1 MRLCLKSIF
10 VLNFIIAGDLG
21 NRIQI
26 LKIQDQNLFSTSGVV
41 SHSRSSNIRDDSTT
55 IWIEDF
61 EGDVSGWRIEDGWEL
76 TEESSYSP
84 THSFHMDDDN
94 YGLSSS
100 IVSPV
105 ISVPYLSS
113 DNQILKLNFA
123 LWADIPD
130 WNGDEDGSA
139 DDYYRI
145 DIANITDVP
154 IYFNRSTLDSYDG
167 QNWWCSNPA
176 IGGYL
181 DAWVQVLQS
190 PLITVPPGGNL
201 SAMMK
206 WGIEEYSG
214 ASVAGTCT
222 DGWDAA
228 NVRISNDGGVTWNI
242 LAGDHPYD
250 FNYGYGWIHN
260 DSEYDCGG
268 SLEQV
273 AAGWGG
279 QSDWHQVNFDL
290 DAYVGQEVLLQ
301 FAFGSDPAYST
312 PDDVSLTGL
321 RVDDIRVTNS
331 DGDIV
336 FYDNADDQTSM
347 VPMNGIEFT
356 WEQYFIDWGAPNRPG
371 ALDWEVYPP
380 GVPLNGNVQLDVSEH
395 AGDEIRIRFKGS
407 MDDNDD
413 GGNGS
418 GLYIDDVR
426 LWSMFVNDIP
436 LVNNLEAFD
445 LENRVELSWQ
455 MPPSG
460 SYENEECS
468 YADGTFENVQTMSD
482 GTSLLGE
489 YFDMPYGIDQ
499 SMVNS
504 CSIWGFPN
512 YGGYTTLKGFSV
524 QLGIPQNEAVF
535 STQVFLQEGQW
546 NDVDLDWVFNGDFV
560 LAVQISTT
568 VGIGIDTG
576 SSPSQNSWVN
586 NAGWQ
591 RWADVSSQSNG
602 LIDGEFGITANVTTN
617 GEGLDP
623 EFNIYR
629 SVNGDSFHLMDD
641 GSNLDMNQFEDNGVL
656 IGNEYCYQVTSC
668 YGEEE
673 GMAAGP
679 VCLVLGDLT
688 VNEIGNNIPGR
699 FELKQNYPNPFNPN
713 TTIDYSIMSDGYV
726 HISLHDISGRKVRDI
741 INEYTNSGNYSI
753 VIDSK
758 GLTSGMYFYTLKVKG
773 LNGKN
778 IYSSTRKMAFIK

>member
-1 MRLCLKSIF
+1 MRLCLKIIF
-10 VLNFIIAGDLG
+10 ALNFIIAVDLG
-21 NRIQI
+21 GRVHI
-26 LKIQDQNLFSTSGVV
+26 LEIQDGNSFSSSSDNGLS
-41 SHSRSSNIRDDSTT
+41 SHSRDDSTT

-61 EGDVSGWRIEDGWEL
+61 EGDVSGWSVEDGWEL
-76 TEESSYSP
+76 TQESSYSP

-94 YGLSSS
+94 YGISSS

-105 ISVPYLSS
+105 INVPSLIS

-123 LWADIPD
+123 LWADLPD

-154 IYFNRSTLDSYDG
+154 IYFNQSTLDSYDG
-167 QNWWCSNPA
+167 NNWWCSNPA

-190 PLITVPPGGNL
+190 PTIYVPDGGNL

-206 WGIEEYSG
+206 WGIEGYSG

-228 NVRISNDGGVTWNI
+228 NVRISNDNGQTWNI
-242 LAGDHPYD
+242 LNGDDPYD

-279 QSDWHQVNFDL
+279 QADWHEVNFDL
-290 DAYVGQEVLLQ
+290 NDYVGQEILLQ

-321 RVDDIRVTNS
+321 RVDNIRITNS
-331 DGDIV
+331 NGDII
-336 FYDNADDQTSM
+336 FLDNADDQTSM
-347 VPMNGIEFT
+347 IPMNGIEFT
-356 WEQYFIDWGAPNRPG
+356 WEQYFIDWGAPDRPG
-371 ALDWEVYPP
+371 AFGWELYPP
-380 GVPLNGNVQLDVSEH
+380 NAPLNGNVQLDVSEH

-413 GGNGS
+413 GGNGN
-418 GLYIDDVR
+418 GLYIDDVH
-426 LWSMFVNDIP
+426 LWSMFINDIP
-436 LVNNLEAFD
+436 LVDRLEIFD
-445 LENRVELSWQ
+445 LEDRVQLNWD

-460 SYENEECS
+460 SLSNEECS
-468 YADGTFENVQTMSD
+468 YVDGIFENVQTMSD

-489 YFDMPYGIDQ
+489 YFDMPYGIDDAV
-499 SMVNS
+499 VNS
-504 CSIWGFPN
+504 CSIWGFPDH
-512 YGGYTTLKGFSV
+512 GGYTTLKGFNV
-524 QLGIPQNEAVF
+524 LRGIPQNDAAY
-535 STQVFLQEGQW
+535 STQVFVQDGQW
-546 NDVDLDWVFNGDFV
+546 NDIDLDWIFSGDFI

-568 VGIGIDTG
+568 IGIAIDIDT
-576 SSPSQNSWVN
+576 SPSQNSWVN

-591 RWADVSSQSNG
+591 RWADVSSQSDG
-602 LIDGEFGITANVTTN
+602 LIDGEFGITANVTTT
-617 GEGLDP
+617 GEGLSP

-629 SVNGDSFHLMDD
+629 SVNGDFFNLMES
-641 GSNLDMNQFEDNGVL
+641 GSNLDTNQFEDNTVL
-656 IGNEYCYQVTSC
+656 NGNEYCYQVTSC
-668 YGEEE
+668 YADEE
-673 GMAAGP
+673 GGPAGP
-679 VCLVLGDLT
+679 ICVVPGNLKVAG
-688 VNEIGNNIPGR
+688 NGNNIPNR

-713 TTIDYSIMSDGYV
+713 TVIDYSIMSDGLV
-726 HISLHDISGRKVRDI
+726 EISVYDILGRKVKDI
-741 INEYTNSGNYSI
+741 INEHIESGSHSI
-753 VIDSK
+753 VIGSE
-758 GLTSGMYFYTLKVKG
+758 GLTSGMYFYTLSVHG
-773 LNGKN
+773 VDGEP
-778 IYSSTRKMAFIK
+778 IYNSTKKMAFIK